1 LRPILIF
8 TWIKFLVFNVPL
20 IIVDLIG
27 TGPLAWGNQCY
38 MTMVESCVLSFCSLI
53 LMLWETVKRNDLIQ
67 RESYRLKLDKM
78 ELLDH
83 PDLDGSAAK
92 AGGYGALS

>member
-1 LRPILIF
+1 
-8 TWIKFLVFNVPL
+8 
-20 IIVDLIG
+20 
-27 TGPLAWGNQCY
+27 